1 MGKVRPLRGIIGKM
15 ADFYQ
20 NNVPT
25 FTILRPDA
33 VAEMEARLI
42 RASRRLSAG
51 VIIPALF
58 SDLVSP
64 AMRHIIEV
72 LADIPYI
79 HRVYISLDRANRQEF
94 LEAMDVV
101 APLGE
106 KAVLLWNDNPAVR
119 AIIADI
125 ERSLPVGPRGKGQA
139 VWTALG
145 YVLAKGEVDVLAFH
159 DADILTYDRAFL
171 ARLLFPVMVL
181 RYQFAK
187 GFYARYKER
196 LFGRVVRLFY
206 FPFVHSLQEIFG
218 NLEFLEYMADFRYPL
233 SGEFATFVDIAREIR
248 FPSDWGIE
256 VGILAEV
263 YRLLPPHRVCQVE
276 LTHRY
281 DHKHQQV
288 GTDARTGL
296 LKMVADIA
304 RTFFT
309 QLAAQGL
316 VLNEEFFHTL
326 KLTYLTQA
334 RELVGVYESLARMNG
349 LTYDLHSEMSAVE
362 SFAEALTYA
371 FEDFHRYPFG
381 SPMIPSWRRVD
392 VALGGILD
400 ELREAL
406 EEPLQD
412 LV

>member
-1 MGKVRPLRGIIGKM
+1 M
-15 ADFYQ
+15 ADFFQ
-20 NNVPT
+20 NRVPT
-25 FTILRPDA
+25 FTILREDA
-33 VAEMEARLI
+33 LPEMEEQLM
-42 RASRRLSAG
+42 RASRRVRAG
-51 VIIPALF
+51 VIIPALY
-58 SDLVSP
+58 SDLISP
-64 AMRHIIEV
+64 AMQGIIEV
-72 LADIPYI
+72 LAQIPYV
-79 HRVYISLDRANRQEF
+79 HRVFISLDRANRQEF
-94 LEAMDVV
+94 HQAMDVV

-119 AIIADI
+119 AIIAEI
-125 ERSLPVGPRGKGQA
+125 ERTLPVGPRGKGQA

-145 YVLAKGEVDVLAFH
+145 YVLAGEDVDVLAFH
-159 DADILTYDRAFL
+159 DADIVTYDRAFL

-187 GFYARYKER
+187 GFYARFKDR

-206 FPFVHSLQEIFG
+206 FPFVHSLREIFG
-218 NLEFLEYMADFRYPL
+218 ELPFLAYMSDFRYPL
-233 SGEFATFVDIAREIR
+233 SGEFATFLDIAREIR

-256 VGILAEV
+256 VGILAEI
-263 YRLLPPHRVCQVE
+263 YRLLPPQRVCQVA

-281 DHKHQQV
+281 DHKHQKV

-326 KLTYLTQA
+326 KLTYLTEA

-349 LTYDLHSEMSAVE
+349 LTYDLHAELSAVE
-362 SFAEALTYA
+362 AFAEALTYA

-392 VALGGILD
+392 VALGGVL
-400 ELREAL
+400 EALREAL